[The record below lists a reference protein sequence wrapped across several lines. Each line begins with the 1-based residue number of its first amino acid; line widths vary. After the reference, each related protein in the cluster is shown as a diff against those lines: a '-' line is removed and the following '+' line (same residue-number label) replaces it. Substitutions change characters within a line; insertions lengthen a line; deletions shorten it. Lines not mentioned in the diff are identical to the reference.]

1 MIMSKKEK
9 IFRTTKEVLKTAKRR
24 KTSSTRWLQRQIN
37 DPYVRQAQAEG
48 KRSRAAYKI
57 IQIDEKYKIFNLGDS
72 VLDLGAAPGSWTEVA
87 LERAG
92 GFTLAID
99 VLDMDSIKKAVILK
113 ADLQEEESV
122 DLIKKLSVD
131 KFDVVLSDMAAST
144 TGHKSTDH
152 IRTQAL
158 AELAALYAVDFLKKG
173 GTFCAKVFQGGTHG
187 DLLLEL
193 KKNFKTIKHYKP
205 DASRKGSPETYVI
218 AKGFQE

>member
-1 MIMSKKEK
+1 MSKKEK

-24 KTSSTRWLQRQIN
+24 KSSSTRWLQRQIN

-57 IQIDEKYKIFNLGDS
+57 IQIDERYKIFNLGAS

-92 GFTLAID
+92 GFTLAVDI
-99 VLDMDSIKKAVILK
+99 LDMDSIKKAVILK

-122 DLIKKLSVD
+122 EFIKKLSVD
-131 KFDVVLSDMAAST
+131 KFDIVLSDMAAST

-187 DLLLEL
+187 DLLLDL

>member
-57 IQIDEKYKIFNLGDS
+57 IQIDERYKIFNLGDS

-99 VLDMDSIKKAVILK
+99 ILDMDSIKKAVILK

-122 DLIKKLSVD
+122 GLIKKLSVD

-205 DASRKGSPETYVI
+205 EASRKGSPETYVI

>member
-1 MIMSKKEK
+1 MSKKEK
-9 IFRTTKEVLKTAKRR
+9 IFRTTKVVLKTAKRR
-24 KTSSTRWLQRQIN
+24 KSSSTRWLQRQIN

-57 IQIDEKYKIFNLGDS
+57 IQIDERYKIFNLGDS

-92 GFTLAID
+92 GFTLAVDI
-99 VLDMDSIKKAVILK
+99 LDMDSIKKAVILK

-122 DLIKKLSVD
+122 ELIKKLSVD
-131 KFDVVLSDMAAST
+131 KFDIVLSDMAAST

-187 DLLLEL
+187 DLLLDL

>member
-1 MIMSKKEK
+1 MTKKEK
-9 IFRTTKEVLKTAKRR
+9 IFRTTKEVVKTARRR
-24 KTSSTRWLQRQIN
+24 KNSSTRWLQRQIN

-57 IQIDEKYKIFNLGDS
+57 IQIDEKFNIFDKGNS

-92 GFTLAID
+92 GITVAVDI
-99 VLDMDSIKKAVILK
+99 LDMDDIKNAIILK
-113 ADLQEEESV
+113 ADLSDKESS
-122 DLIKKLSVD
+122 DLIRKLSNE

-144 TGHKSTDH
+144 TGHKQTDH

-158 AELAALYAVDFLKKG
+158 AELAAIYAIEFLKPG
-173 GTFCAKVFQGGTHG
+173 GIFCSKVFQGGTHG
-187 DLLLEL
+187 DLLLNL
-193 KKNFKTIKHYKP
+193 KSNFKSIKHFKP

-218 AKGFQE
+218 AKDFKG